1 MVVGLIGILKAG
13 GAYVPLDPA
22 YPPERLAFM
31 LEDAQVPVLLTQ
43 AHLAPTLPQTTAQVV
58 CLDREWERISQA
70 PEGNPR
76 SPLSPENL
84 AYVIYTSG
92 STGIPK
98 GVAIEHHSP
107 VALLEWSRKVF
118 TPEERVGVLA
128 STSICFDL
136 SVFELF
142 VPLSW
147 GGKVILAENAL
158 QLPAL
163 PMGQEVTLVNTV
175 PSAMAELVRSK
186 GVPISVR
193 VVNLAGEPLQ
203 NTLVQQIYQQETI
216 QRVFNLYG
224 PSEDTTYSTFAL
236 VSKGSSKAPSIGSP
250 LANTQVYLLDRHLHP
265 VPIGVPGELYI
276 GGAGLARGY
285 LHRPELT
292 PEKFLPHPFSE
303 RPGERLYRTGDL
315 ARYLPDGNLEFL
327 GRIDQQVKVRGF
339 RIELGE
345 IEACLGGHPGVE
357 DVVVLAREDQPGEKR
372 LVGYVVGARVEPE
385 ALRGYLQGKLPPYM
399 VPSAFVV
406 LEALPLTPNGKVDR
420 KALPAPEWGGA
431 EGAYEAPGTPTEEL
445 LAGIW
450 AEVLRV
456 ERVGRQDNFFAL
468 GGDSILSLQIISRA
482 RQAGLQLTPRQ
493 LFQHQSI
500 AELAVVAGVGPG
512 LEAEQGLV
520 SGEVPLTP
528 IQRWFFEQGLPEPQH
543 FNQSVLLEVGAELE
557 PGWVQRVVR
566 ELLVQHDAL
575 RLRFSPAG
583 GQWRQVNAGLDEG
596 VPFGVV
602 DLSGLAEE
610 AQPGVVEEVAA
621 AQQGSLN
628 LEVGPLL
635 RVVLFQLGAG
645 RPGRL
650 LLVVHHLA
658 VDGVSWRV
666 LLEDFQRAYQQLR
679 RGQAIELPPKTTA
692 FKAWAERLIGYG
704 RSEAVREEL
713 DYWLA

>member
-1 MVVGLIGILKAG
+1 MGVV
-13 GAYVPLDPA
+13 
-22 YPPERLAFM
+22 
-31 LEDAQVPVLLTQ
+31 
-43 AHLAPTLPQTTAQVV
+43 
-58 CLDREWERISQA
+58 
-70 PEGNPR
+70 
-76 SPLSPENL
+76 SPEHL

-92 STGIPK
+92 STGRPK
-98 GVAIEHHSP
+98 GVMIPHRAICNHMVWMQSLFPLTEADKVLQKTPFSFDASIWEFYAPLLTGAQLVMACPGGHQD
-107 VALLEWSRKVF
+107 ALY
-118 TPEERVGVLA
+118 
-128 STSICFDL
+128 
-136 SVFELF
+136 
-142 VPLSW
+142 
-147 GGKVILAENAL
+147 LAEVMAEQQITAL
-158 QLPAL
+158 QLVPSLLQSLLEEGTLESCHCLRRLFCGGEAL
-163 PMGQEVTLVNTV
+163 PLALQARFFACHG
-175 PSAMAELVRSK
+175 AELH
-186 GVPISVR
+186 
-193 VVNLAGEPLQ
+193 
-203 NTLVQQIYQQETI
+203 
-216 QRVFNLYG
+216 NLYG
-224 PSEDTTYSTFAL
+224 PTEATIDATSWRCERESHL
-236 VSKGSSKAPSIGSP
+236 PIAPLGRPI
-250 LANTQVYLLDRHLHP
+250 ANTQAYLLDRQLQP

-303 RPGERLYRTGDL
+303 APGARLYRSGDL
-315 ARYLPDGNLEFL
+315 ARYLLDGNLEFL

-372 LVGYVVGARVEPE
+372 LVGYVVGAEVEPD

-482 RQAGLQLTPRQ
+482 QQAGLQLTPRQ

-500 AELAVVAGVGPG
+500 AELAAVAGVGPG
-512 LEAEQGLV
+512 LEAEQGVV
-520 SGEVPLTP
+520 SGGVPLTP

-575 RLRFSPAG
+575 RLRFSPEG
-583 GQWRQVNAGLDEG
+583 GQWRQVNAGLEEG

-602 DLSGLAEE
+602 DLSGLGIEE
-610 AQPGVVEEVAA
+610 QPAVLEGVAA

-650 LLVVHHLA
+650 LMVVHHLA

-666 LLEDFQRAYQQLR
+666 LLEDFQRAYEQR
-679 RGQAIELPPKTTA
+679 SRGEAIELPPKTTA
-692 FKAWAERLIGYG
+692 FKAWAARLMGYG
-704 RSEAVREEL
+704 HSAAVR
-713 DYWLA
+713 AG